1 MKTYQKVLAALVLFL
16 LLFITAIH
24 IYSTYYLEDQIKETL
39 ITEINRNS
47 DGKYRFSIGE
57 LNLSFIQRTIILNE
71 ISFHTTEDAVQELH
85 VELHSMFLSGI
96 GLQKLL
102 FSREIN
108 IGKIFIES
116 PSIRIRKDSS
126 ETTDSNTKSI
136 LQRAAEASSSV
147 LTNIVI
153 PEIEINN
160 IDFEI
165 SRESGRAPYL
175 SFSNSELMLSGISL
189 KKTSENGTMP
199 FENSSGRFR
208 DITYYTENGLYSIQG
223 ASAEFS
229 STSQSASADSLLLTP
244 LLEPSDFFETV
255 GYRTDRMT
263 GFARSV
269 TLDGF
274 DIIALLNSDTL
285 VSENIFI
292 EQPELALFRNKNY
305 PRREN
310 RVLKPLPQEIL
321 HGLSFPVF
329 INSVSIENASVRY
342 SEIAENAT
350 ETGYIEF
357 TDLDAQLL
365 NTTNVD
371 SLIAKN
377 SNWTLLANTRVMDA
391 GELDV
396 SFQFPMNEDYHT
408 ITGQLKQMNAMDLN
422 HALEPIA
429 SVRIESGNISGMRF
443 EMRVNKTEAFGFLEV
458 IYDDLKISV
467 LDGETGD
474 KNLRSRITSFL
485 ANSLKIKKENLADNP
500 RMGAISYQR
509 EPDKSFFNYWWKSLR
524 TGLKSSVGL
533 DD

>member
-47 DGKYRFSIGE
+47 DGKYTFSIGD
-57 LNLSFIQRTIILNE
+57 LNLSFLQRTIRLNE
-71 ISFHTTEDAVQELH
+71 ISINTTEDATQELH
-85 VELHSMFLSGI
+85 VELHSMSLSGI
-96 GLQKLL
+96 GLRKLL

-108 IGKIFIES
+108 IDKIFIER

-126 ETTDSNTKSI
+126 ETTDSNTKSM
-136 LQRAAEASSSV
+136 LQRAAEASSTV

-153 PEIEINN
+153 PEIEINDF
-160 IDFEI
+160 DFEI
-165 SRESGRAPYL
+165 YRESGQVPYL
-175 SFSNSELMLSGISL
+175 SFSNSELTLSGISL
-189 KKTSENGTMP
+189 MEASENGTMP

-223 ASAEFS
+223 ASAQFS
-229 STSQSASADSLLLTP
+229 SMSQSASADSILLTP
-244 LLEPSDFFETV
+244 LLDPSDFFETV
-255 GYRTDRMT
+255 GHRTDRMT
-263 GFARSV
+263 GFVRSV
-269 TLDGF
+269 ALDGF
-274 DIIALLNSDTL
+274 DITALLNVDTL
-285 VSENIFI
+285 ISENLFI
-292 EQPELALFRNKNY
+292 EQPELTLFRDKNY
-305 PRREN
+305 PRKEN
-310 RVLKPLPQEIL
+310 RGIKPLPQEIL
-321 HGLSFPVF
+321 HELNFPV
-329 INSVSIENASVRY
+329 ILDVVSIENASVRY

-357 TDLDAQLL
+357 TDLDARLL

-377 SNWTLLANTRVMDA
+377 SNWTLQANTRVMDT

-396 SFQFPMNEDYHT
+396 SFQFPMNENYHT
-408 ITGQLKQMNAMDLN
+408 ITGQLKQMSARDLN

-429 SVRIESGNISGMRF
+429 AVRIESGNISGLRF
-443 EMRVNKTEAFGFLEV
+443 EMRVNKTEAVGFLEV

-485 ANSLKIKKENLADNP
+485 ANSLKIKKENLAENP

-524 TGLKSSVGL
+524 TGLKTSVGL